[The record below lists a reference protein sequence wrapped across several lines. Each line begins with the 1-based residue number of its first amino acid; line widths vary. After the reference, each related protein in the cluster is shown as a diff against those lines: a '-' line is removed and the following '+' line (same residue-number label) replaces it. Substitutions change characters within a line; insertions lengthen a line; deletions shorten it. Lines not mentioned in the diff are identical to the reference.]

1 MKTVVKLMVLS
12 SRRIL
17 GRGGRLR
24 SRHAEHGAVPIPRL
38 GKRLEARRPASGA
51 GAGTGG
57 AEDCGNARGGG
68 VKKSAILRRP
78 TRARSPVGGK
88 VRGQSERLKGARAM
102 QMEAIDDAIDR
113 TRSSGVVDVPSRE
126 PSARASRPRTL
137 PASFVPSE
145 DTSVSVRAARI
156 GSPAISRLPQARPAL
171 HTLRVFILGS
181 ARDRPER
188 LTRSRRRKV
197 LERRGEKKRQAKTKH
212 ADEAVLR
219 AAGRGRRPTPLARA
233 RGRSLSFILASMFE
247 LLGGRR
253 SRFLD

>member
-1 MKTVVKLMVLS
+1 
-12 SRRIL
+12 
-17 GRGGRLR
+17 
-24 SRHAEHGAVPIPRL
+24 
-38 GKRLEARRPASGA
+38 
-51 GAGTGG
+51 
-57 AEDCGNARGGG
+57 
-68 VKKSAILRRP
+68 
-78 TRARSPVGGK
+78 
-88 VRGQSERLKGARAM
+88 
-102 QMEAIDDAIDR
+102 MEMESIDDAIDR

-197 LERRGEKKRQAKTKH
+197 LECRGEKKKRDEKKKH
-212 ADEAVLR
+212 ADEAVVR